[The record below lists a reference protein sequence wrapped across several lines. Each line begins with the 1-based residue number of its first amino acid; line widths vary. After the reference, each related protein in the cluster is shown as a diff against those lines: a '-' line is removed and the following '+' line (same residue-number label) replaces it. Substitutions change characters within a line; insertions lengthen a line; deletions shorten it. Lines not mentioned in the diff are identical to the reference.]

1 MKAEFIAH
9 GKCSYTVEDNII
21 TIDATGPWNLE
32 FFKQMHRELSE
43 IILRDVDFHN
53 FAILL
58 ILKGDSFAAQDGLDY
73 HLNLVRQG
81 PTKALALNSSLSNA
95 TAITQSIFKKVYDK
109 AGLTNQSFNSI
120 AEAKAWL
127 RTQLN

>member
-9 GKCSYTVEDNII
+9 GTCSYTVEDNIVNI
-21 TIDATGPWNLE
+21 EATGPWNLE

-43 IILRDVDFHN
+43 IILHEVDFHN

-58 ILKGDSFAAQDGLDY
+58 ILKGDSFATQDGLDY
-73 HLNLVRQG
+73 HLNLVKQG

-95 TAITQSIFKKVYDK
+95 AQITESVFQKIYDK
-109 AGLTNQSFNSI
+109 AGLENQSFNTT
-120 AEAKAWL
+120 EAAKSWL
-127 RTQLN
+127 KTKLI